1 MASGVRPA
9 TETEAGGLPAAG
21 VGVGGFGVAGDEKPW
36 GAGAAGRDGRLGP
49 ACEVG
54 GFGALGSRKNQAA
67 RRKRLAEAGLDDT
80 AIARLHGPVGL
91 DIGAL
96 TAPEIAVSILA
107 EIVERW
113 RRPSV
118 G

>member
-1 MASGVRPA
+1 MATSATPRYCDTRPMASGVRPA

-54 GFGALGSRKNQAA
+54 GFGALGSRSGAWVGRGGVGAA
-67 RRKRLAEAGLDDT
+67 
-80 AIARLHGPVGL
+80 V
-91 DIGAL
+91 
-96 TAPEIAVSILA
+96 
-107 EIVERW
+107 
-113 RRPSV
+113 
-118 G
+118 